1 MGIEPTQDFVEPYT
15 GFEDQGRQPGRLP
28 PPLNVI
34 LEKSIKQTNDLLAI
48 SRAYHNDHF
57 FPIKKCVIE
66 NSFAWTQFTRLP
78 FLINVDSNLL
88 AQYTVN
94 ILWMRTHDAER
105 C

>member
-1 MGIEPTQDFVEPYT
+1 
-15 GFEDQGRQPGRLP
+15 
-28 PPLNVI
+28 
-34 LEKSIKQTNDLLAI
+34 
-48 SRAYHNDHF
+48 
-57 FPIKKCVIE
+57 
-66 NSFAWTQFTRLP
+66 LP